1 MPTLALHN
9 HKQTSIPS
17 PTVSQGIAVYPF
29 EADEMMKLI
38 DLADQRFYVA
48 KERGRNQVE
57 PDESHWEK
65 LYTGDDYQRSDCTCL
80 PSWKTIL

>member
-38 DLADQRFYVA
+38 NLADQRLCVA

-57 PDESHWEK
+57 PDETHWEK
-65 LYTGDDYQRSDCTCL
+65 LRTDDENQRSD
-80 PSWKTIL
+80 S